1 MYFNVC
7 VVHRLLS
14 HVQVLDKFKLSC
26 IVITVHHDQLMKTIQ
41 SVFLIYFSK
50 MIFLTVTGWICLLAL
65 CQGKVIEV
73 NNKGN
78 DSTECC
84 AQGMCICGSV
94 FKALL
99 HIENNTVINI
109 TSSSVFLHNLTR
121 IGSETLDNI
130 TITGKSITVACN
142 NTGVFTCLYCNNVV
156 IHGII
161 WDQCGDPS
169 HPNVTHSI
177 GFRAAINVSIIE
189 CTFQH
194 SKVCF
199 SIFLPLLFG
208 FVNVYNSRF
217 LFNHGTNSQCSD
229 FFHGSLIISNS
240 ESEAIQNISISI
252 IGTLFHHNGISGY
265 VQRSPLPSATLIL
278 MLGKLQVVTF
288 YIANSIIS
296 NTIGLG
302 SNFFFNDV
310 SKVIMLITN
319 VAFYNNS
326 NGGSKIRVSGNSSEA
341 YLWLIDCLYK
351 HNINGS
357 LKLTVQVTYSFI
369 VLSQLSIFG
378 NQGYF
383 LDNDLLANSNNVRQ
397 GSGIIITS
405 MCYYSSI
412 NISFCSVEDNVGG
425 ESIVYI
431 EDKSTTQVASIA
443 SSNFTDNFKSALRI
457 SGCTVKLEGH
467 TRFIN
472 NSAARGAAIYLIQG
486 AQIDIQENSSLKF
499 IRNTALQGGA
509 IFIELSFG
517 CPRDNSII
525 AYLLNTSTV
534 LFINNSA
541 ENTGSSIYFDNP
553 RSCALRNNSIY
564 FKFTYLQPLESI
576 EHFIATSPSKINVC
590 SSTCNNSS
598 NTCYMHNNNMLGQT
612 ININATICDYFNHV
626 SDVVQ
631 FYVECTNCNDTY
643 VLSNNRILVHNG
655 PFDVKFLAVDAD
667 RDITDEI
674 NITLNLSTVF
684 SNKYR
689 QLTAAISLKLSSCI
703 SGYAFD
709 ANLQQCICYE
719 QSKDIIQCQQDYAE
733 IKYGYWFG
741 IVVFPERSVS
751 LCPIYYCQY
760 DRHKETTNGYYKL
773 PQTLNDQC
781 SLHRTGIAC
790 GECKPGY
797 TLAYDSPDCV
807 NIDKCSG
814 GITFVVVVS
823 TVFYWA
829 VVVALVFGL
838 MQLKISLGS
847 VYGLIYYYSIIDLL
861 LGSNLF
867 ISNGV
872 FQLVTILSSF
882 AKLTPQFL
890 GKLCFL
896 QGLSGIDQLF
906 IHYFHA
912 IFIFLMIVIIVVTA
926 RYSHKIASIVS
937 RCIIRVICLLI
948 LLSYTSLASTSL
960 QLLRPIYFDD
970 ANNAHV
976 YLSPS
981 IKYFTGRHIPYGI
994 IASLCEL
1001 FIVIGLPLLLLLEP
1015 FLKRKVN
1022 FIKIKPLLDQYQ
1034 ECYKDQ
1040 YHWFAAYYLI
1050 CRQVIIIIVY
1060 VNNFNNS
1067 LYYVQTACII
1077 IVTIHVWIKPYK
1089 TDTLNVLDGILLM
1102 TMILVINLNS
1112 FTFSRNITV
1121 TLVVIMVLF
1130 PLLLLCLIYGKTFV
1144 LALKYIWNH
1153 KKGYDEHTRYDNYM

>member
-1 MYFNVC
+1 
-7 VVHRLLS
+7 
-14 HVQVLDKFKLSC
+14 
-26 IVITVHHDQLMKTIQ
+26 
-41 SVFLIYFSK
+41 
-50 MIFLTVTGWICLLAL
+50 MIFLTVAGWICLLAL

-78 DSTECC
+78 DSSECC

-99 HIENNTVINI
+99 HVGNNSVINI
-109 TSSSVFLHNLTR
+109 TSSSIFLHNITR
-121 IGSETLDNI
+121 IGSETLNNI

-142 NTGVFTCLYCNNVV
+142 NTGVFTCLYCSNVV
-156 IHGII
+156 IHGIT
-161 WDQCGDPS
+161 WDQCGDPRL
-169 HPNVTHSI
+169 PYVMYSI
-177 GFRAAINVSIIE
+177 GFEVAINVSIIE

-199 SIFLPLLFG
+199 AVFLPILSG
-208 FVNVYNSRF
+208 FVNVHNSKF
-217 LFNHGTNSQCSD
+217 LFNHGTNSQCSYTSYGCL
-229 FFHGSLIISNS
+229 FISS
-240 ESEAIQNISISI
+240 GESQNESQNVFISIN
-252 IGTLFHHNGISGY
+252 GTLFYHNGISGY
-265 VQRSPLPSATLIL
+265 VQQSVLPSGTLLFI
-278 MLGKLQVVTF
+278 LGKLQKVTF
-288 YIANSIIS
+288 LIVNSTIS

-302 SNFFFNDV
+302 SNFFFNDI
-310 SKVIMLITN
+310 SKLIMLITD
-319 VAFYNNS
+319 VTFYNNS
-326 NGGSKIRVSGNSSEA
+326 NGGSKIRIIGNSSEA
-341 YLWLIDCLYK
+341 HLWFIACSYK

-369 VLSQLSIFG
+369 VLSHLSIFG
-378 NQGYF
+378 NKGSF
-383 LDNDLLANSNNVRQ
+383 LDNDVLANSNNVRQ

-405 MCYYSSI
+405 MCYFSTI
-412 NISFCSVEDNVGG
+412 DISFCDIKDNVGG

-431 EDKSTTQVASIA
+431 ENKSTTQVASIA
-443 SSNFTDNFKSALRI
+443 SSNFTDNIESALRI
-457 SGCTVKLEGH
+457 SGCTVKLKGY

-472 NSAARGAAIYLIQG
+472 NSGARGAAIYLIQG
-486 AQIDIQENSSLKF
+486 AQIDIQENSLLEF

-509 IFIELSFG
+509 IFVGLSFG
-517 CPRDNSII
+517 CPRDDSII
-525 AYLLNTSTV
+525 AHLLNTSTV

-541 ENTGSSIYFDNP
+541 ENAGSSIYFDNP
-553 RSCALRNNSIY
+553 KSCILRNNAIF
-564 FKFTYLQPLESI
+564 FKFTYLQPFESI
-576 EHFIATSPSKINVC
+576 GHFISTSPSKINVC
-590 SSTCNNSS
+590 SSTCNDTS
-598 NTCYMHNNNMLGQT
+598 NTCYMPNNNMLGQT
-612 ININATICDYFNHV
+612 ININATICDYFNYV
-626 SDVVQ
+626 SGIVQ
-631 FYVECTNCNDTY
+631 FYVECTDCNDAY

-667 RDITDEI
+667 RDIIDDI
-674 NITLNLSTVF
+674 NVTLNLSTVF

-689 QLTAAISLKLSSCI
+689 QLTATISLKLSSCK

-709 ANLQQCICYE
+709 ANLQQCRCYE

-741 IVVFPERSVS
+741 IIVFPERSVS

-760 DRHKETTNGYYKL
+760 DRRKETTNGYYKL
-773 PQTLNDQC
+773 PQILDDQC
-781 SLHRTGIAC
+781 SLHRIGIAC

-797 TLAYDSPDCV
+797 TLEYDSPDCI
-807 NIDKCSG
+807 NIERCSA
-814 GITFVVVVS
+814 GITFVVVAS
-823 TVFYWA
+823 TVLYWV

-847 VYGLIYYYSIIDLL
+847 VYGLIYYYSIIDVL

-872 FQLVTILSSF
+872 FQLVTILTSF

-912 IFIFLMIVIIVVTA
+912 IFIFLMIVMIVVTA

-960 QLLRPIYFDD
+960 QLLRPIYFD
-970 ANNAHV
+970 NVSGAHV
-976 YLSPS
+976 YSSPS

-994 IASLCEL
+994 IASFFEL
-1001 FIVIGLPLLLLLEP
+1001 FIVLGLPLLLLLEP

-1050 CRQVIIIIVY
+1050 CRQVIIFIVY
-1060 VNNFNNS
+1060 ISNFNNS
-1067 LYYVQTACII
+1067 LYYVQTASVI

-1089 TDTLNVLDGILLM
+1089 TDTLNVLDGIILM

-1130 PLLLLCLIYGKTFV
+1130 PLLMLCLIYGKTFFLV
-1144 LALKYIWNH
+1144 LKYIWNH
-1153 KKGYDEHTRYDNYM
+1153 KKCYDEHTRYDYNM